1 MTQFYG
7 CEQGH
12 EWTLPQQATPES
24 DGGFVLCPTCGHPG
38 RVRSTPAE
46 PADRPASPPTSQP
59 VTTPSATEPER
70 RFIADYE
77 ILGELGQGELG
88 VVYRAYSPRLGRVV
102 ALKTLRQIDP
112 DRLNRLKREFR
123 ALSDVSHPNLVTLYE
138 LVAEGDTCFFSMELI
153 EGVDFLRY
161 VRYGVGN
168 EASEGTAADADSLTP
183 LRLIRLRWSLA
194 QLASAVVALHGAK
207 VLHRDIKPS
216 NILVTAEERLVLLDF
231 GLAAELS
238 GEEAGI
244 DSDGGVVGTVAY
256 MSPEQGSGG
265 VVTEASDWYAVGAVV
280 YEALTGQLP
289 FSGKPLKV
297 MHRKREHDP
306 PPPRTLVDSVPD
318 DLNRFCMDLMHRDPK
333 ARPAA
338 RQIEQRL
345 AMTGSSIWAHGIA
358 AFRGADKTLFVGR
371 DRHLTAI
378 DQCYAQTEGGRTAV
392 LFVHGNSGMGKTS
405 LVQEALKRLR
415 RRRNAVVLTGRCYQQ
430 ESVPF
435 KALDSLIDALGDYL
449 RRLPEEE
456 AADLMPREVPA
467 LLQVFPVLG
476 RVEAIGDAA
485 QRSSAVTDPDE
496 LRRRASAA
504 LRELVTRIGKQRL
517 LVLFVDD
524 LQWGDVDSAL
534 MLCELLRPPDSPLLL
549 FIGAYREEDAQTSV
563 FLKSFH
569 ETEQRALQ
577 RLPLRHLAVG
587 PLGDA
592 ESQRL
597 AELLLEQGPPGAAQC
612 AQTVARESGGSPF
625 FARELT
631 HYLRSAGGRTPPPMD
646 LEAMLVARLGALP
659 PPAQRLLETL
669 AVAGRPTSQD
679 EILAASGLP
688 AEGAVHVARLKA
700 EHLIRVTGTDREPL
714 LETFHDR
721 IREAAT
727 GQIETLRLRQIHR
740 RLADVILAALQV
752 PFDDL
757 AREALGGGSAN
768 GSLSG
773 VSISP
778 RDWQRMFDLANHYS
792 AADEHDRALVFALLA
807 AEQARRQH
815 SLDIAERQY
824 QIASQASDKADAATR
839 YRIARGLGEIR
850 MRQGNYRAARQTL
863 EGARHLAQGEP
874 PLVTAEI
881 EGVLGELAFKQGDM
895 LSASRAIERGLSQ
908 LGFRVPRR
916 WITYAA
922 LVLWEIGVQTLHT
935 WFPRQLVGRQ
945 ALDDAQRRL
954 SLRERTSFRGAKD
967 DKTPVSSLDGRQA
980 LDNVQRDLLAVR
992 LYSRLARV
1000 FWFSR
1005 GTIKKFWAHLRE
1017 LNLVE
1022 RYTPT
1027 LELAQAY
1034 SNHAAA
1040 MSLIPWFRRASRYAH
1055 RSFEIREQFGDLW
1068 GQAQTQHFHG
1078 VALYAASR
1086 FGECIEICREAIRLF
1101 DRTGDF
1107 WELNMARYQLAA
1119 SFYGLGDLAAASQE
1133 AWKMHASG
1141 LELGDIQAS
1150 GLSICLVSKATCG
1163 RVPQE
1168 IVQAELDRPRGA
1180 DSQTTS
1186 QVWQAEGLRRLAN
1199 DDFVAAAEAFQRGWD
1214 IARRGGIC
1222 NTYVVTCLPG
1232 LAGALRREAARI
1244 RPTDAAACRRL
1255 LRRARRAVRRGLRLA
1270 RRFQNDLPLCLR
1282 EAGLVAA
1289 AQGRRRTARR
1299 YFQQSLQV
1307 ADSQGARYEHAQTSL
1322 ALAELDRQLGKPG
1335 ADQRIAAAEA
1345 AIADIER
1352 PVKGSS
1358 RVG

>member
-1 MTQFYG
+1 K
-7 CEQGH
+7 
-12 EWTLPQQATPES
+12 
-24 DGGFVLCPTCGHPG
+24 
-38 RVRSTPAE
+38 
-46 PADRPASPPTSQP
+46 
-59 VTTPSATEPER
+59 
-70 RFIADYE
+70 
-77 ILGELGQGELG
+77 
-88 VVYRAYSPRLGRVV
+88 LGRVV

-123 ALSDVSHPNLVTLYE
+123 ALSDVSHPNLVALYE
-138 LVAEGDTCFFSMELI
+138 LVADGDTWFFSMELI

-168 EASEGTAADADSLTP
+168 EASEGAAADADSLTP

-244 DSDGGVVGTVAY
+244 DSDEGVVGTAAY

-265 VVTEASDWYAVGAVV
+265 VVTEASDWYAVGAVL

-297 MHRKREHDP
+297 MHRKRRHDP

-338 RQIEQRL
+338 GQIEERL

-378 DQCYAQTEGGRTAV
+378 DQCYTQTESGRTTV
-392 LFVHGNSGMGKTS
+392 LLVHGNSGMGKTS

-415 RRRNAVVLTGRCYQQ
+415 RRRNAVVLTGRCYEQ

-449 RRLPEEE
+449 RRLPEDE
-456 AADLMPREVPA
+456 AAGLIPRDVQA

-476 RVEAIGDAA
+476 RVEAIGHAA
-485 QRSSAVTDPDE
+485 QRNSAATDPQE

-504 LRELVTRIGKQRL
+504 LRELVTRIGTQRL

-597 AELLLEQGPPGAAQC
+597 AELLLEQGPPGAAQS

-659 PPAQRLLETL
+659 SPALQLLETL
-669 AVAGRPTSQD
+669 AVAGRPTSQQ

-721 IREAAT
+721 IREAAL
-727 GQIETLRLRQIHR
+727 GQIETPRLRQTHR
-740 RLADVILAALQV
+740 RLADVIFAALQV

-757 AREALGGGSAN
+757 ARGALAGGSAN
-768 GSLSG
+768 GSPAG
-773 VSISP
+773 VGISP
-778 RDWQRMFDLANHYS
+778 RDWQRIFDLANHYS
-792 AADEHDRALVFALLA
+792 AADEYDRALVFALLA

-824 QIASQASDKADAATR
+824 QIASQAPAGADAATR

-850 MRQGNYRAARQTL
+850 MRRGNYRAARQTL
-863 EGARHLAQGEP
+863 EAARHLAQGEP

-895 LSASRAIERGLSQ
+895 ISASQAIERGLSQ
-908 LGFRVPRR
+908 LGFTVPRR
-916 WITYAA
+916 WATYAA
-922 LVLWEIGVQTLHT
+922 LVLWETGVQTLHT

-945 ALDDAQRRL
+945 ALDHA
-954 SLRERTSFRGAKD
+954 
-967 DKTPVSSLDGRQA
+967 
-980 LDNVQRDLLAVR
+980 QRDLLAVR

-1005 GTIKKFWAHLRE
+1005 GTVKKFWAHLRE

-1022 RYTPT
+1022 RYAPT

-1150 GLSICLVSKATCG
+1150 GLSICLVSKANCG

-1186 QVWQAEGLRRLAN
+1186 QVWQAEGLRRQATG
-1199 DDFVAAAEAFQRGWD
+1199 DFLAAADAFQRGWD
-1214 IARRGGIC
+1214 IARRGGIY

-1244 RPTDAAACRRL
+1244 QPTDAAAGRRL
-1255 LRRARRAVRRGLRLA
+1255 LKRARRAVRRGLRLA
-1270 RRFQNDLPLCLR
+1270 RRFQNDLPHCLR

-1299 YFQQSLQV
+1299 YFQKSLQV

-1345 AIADIER
+1345 AIADLER
-1352 PVKGSS
+1352 PVKENS